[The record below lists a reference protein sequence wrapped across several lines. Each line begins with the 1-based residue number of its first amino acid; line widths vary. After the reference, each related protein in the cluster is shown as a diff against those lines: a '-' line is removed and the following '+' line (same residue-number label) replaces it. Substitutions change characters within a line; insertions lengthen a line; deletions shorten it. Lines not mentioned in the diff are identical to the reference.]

1 MTSLWFGTSRSE
13 PADASQTSPTG
24 LLGPSFNRVSFC
36 SHGHQR
42 QKSERPKQLRA
53 ALSAGFATSLEDRAD
68 LVRNDDDEA
77 GAVNV
82 EGWREG
88 TRRGCLTGDV
98 ARNGREGAV
107 EPNGV
112 TGSVILAIM
121 LMARLLC
128 LLARERAGRLQ
139 KPSSRSALEAVDWVC
154 SLDLPPAGA
163 LKIAP
168 TGLLGPSCI
177 GDLLQLARRKG
188 TGAAGS
194 RAPR

>member
-1 MTSLWFGTSRSE
+1 MGLRFETSKSE
-13 PADASQTSPTG
+13 PAEASQTSPTG

-53 ALSAGFATSLEDRAD
+53 ALSAGFATSFEDRAG
-68 LVRNDDDEA
+68 LVRNDEEA
-77 GAVNV
+77 WAVNV

-154 SLDLPPAGA
+154 SLNLPPAGA